1 MAWQA
6 RSIKDIRDSSENEL
20 EDFNS
25 NIRSNLSIIKGF
37 NDILKSKS
45 MGIAI
50 SNIENALD
58 CYNKSTLG
66 NLEDL
71 KGTETAISNSVN
83 EIGDSKYDLSLVIEG
98 VR

>member
-1 MAWQA
+1 MAWEA
-6 RSIKDIRDSSENEL
+6 RSLKDIRNSSENEL

>member
-6 RSIKDIRDSSENEL
+6 RSLKDIRNSSENEL

>member
-1 MAWQA
+1 MSWEA
-6 RSIKDIRDSSENEL
+6 RSLKDIRNSSENEL